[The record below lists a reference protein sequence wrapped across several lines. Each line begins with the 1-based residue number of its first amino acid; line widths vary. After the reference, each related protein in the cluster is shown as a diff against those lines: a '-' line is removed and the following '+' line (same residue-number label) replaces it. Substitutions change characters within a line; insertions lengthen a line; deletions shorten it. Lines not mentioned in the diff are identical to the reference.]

1 MRHNRNMLA
10 RKITVLSLI
19 ALFALGLAQ
28 DVFSPARTYVLAEK
42 DVYGLSMRLDAGQY
56 MVSISGKMNY
66 VVKKV
71 HENGD
76 ADVESRVTDMTLDLL
91 GQTTKQP
98 DGDARVVR
106 YNKFGAPIER
116 VADKNQKQPV
126 FMNFL
131 TYRTNVPM
139 KVGETIKVDETLE
152 DAAKTQIKGTAK
164 LESITDGVAKIAS
177 QLEIIESKNKKPT
190 KIASVGYFDVK
201 TSKLNRSEAKLTD
214 VDPNEMQGLPP
225 ISSITVVIEREK

>member
-1 MRHNRNMLA
+1 MLA

-19 ALFALGLAQ
+19 GIFALGLAQ
-28 DVFSPARTYVLAEK
+28 DVFSPARAYVLGEK

-56 MVSISGKMNY
+56 MVSIAGKMNHT
-66 VVKKV
+66 VKKV
-71 HENGD
+71 HTNGD
-76 ADVESRVTDMTLDLL
+76 ADVQSQMTNMTLDIL
-91 GQTTKQP
+91 GQTSKEP
-98 DGDARVVR
+98 DGDVRVIR
-106 YNKFGAPIER
+106 YNKFGAPVER
-116 VADKNQKQPV
+116 PADTKQKQPI

-131 TYRTNVPM
+131 TYRTSMPM
-139 KVGETIKVDETLE
+139 KIGETIQVDETLD
-152 DAAKTQIKGTAK
+152 DASKTQVKGTAK